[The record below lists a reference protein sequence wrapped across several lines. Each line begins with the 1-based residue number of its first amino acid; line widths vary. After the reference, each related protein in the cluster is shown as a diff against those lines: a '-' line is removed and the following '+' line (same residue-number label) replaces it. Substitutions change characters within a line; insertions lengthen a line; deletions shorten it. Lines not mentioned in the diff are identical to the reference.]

1 MEVIW
6 KQIKRAKIQM
16 LCCFIS
22 DLTFAGI
29 DIFVASSDFNHSIV
43 AVNAAM
49 KRKVNVP
56 FHK

>member
-1 MEVIW
+1 MEVVW

-29 DIFVASSDFNHSIV
+29 DIFVASSDFNHLICSSECCHEQEGECPIS
-43 AVNAAM
+43 
-49 KRKVNVP
+49 
-56 FHK
+56 